1 METAVEVGGDQNRG
15 TGSDPSPNL
24 PHSPALRNLPAL
36 SQNRKDTA
44 SRLGHSLTKDWIHLI
59 TIHRLS
65 KKITVL
71 SSLCLD
77 GDGSRPPS
85 GVFGDVT
92 MTKGYFWYLM
102 GDLLPPKKNT
112 YVEVLTPSSSECDHI
127 WRLKR

>member
-15 TGSDPSPNL
+15 TGSDASPNL

-102 GDLLPPKKNT
+102 GDLLPPKKI
-112 YVEVLTPSSSECDHI
+112 HM
-127 WRLKR
+127 LKS